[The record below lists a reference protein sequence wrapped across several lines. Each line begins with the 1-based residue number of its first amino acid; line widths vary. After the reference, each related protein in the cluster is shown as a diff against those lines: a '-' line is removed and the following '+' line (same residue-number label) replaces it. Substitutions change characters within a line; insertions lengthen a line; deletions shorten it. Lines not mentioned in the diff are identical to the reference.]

1 MFSFKK
7 FNFFLFLSQLYSIF
21 FSSLLYLFLLFSPK
35 NSFVLFFSFQKC
47 IIISFSSGIVLFSFD
62 FLQELCYSFL
72 SVMNY
77 IFLFSFFRN
86 CLIFSCPL
94 RFCIDIF
101 SLKIC
106 FIVFTPSLRTLIFPA
121 HSAVGHWAACFP
133 VTYRLHVSK
142 FSKNFH

>member
-1 MFSFKK
+1 MD
-7 FNFFLFLSQLYSIF
+7 LG
-21 FSSLLYLFLLFSPK
+21 LFLLFSPK

-86 CLIFSCPL
+86 CLILSCPI
-94 RFCIDIF
+94 RFCINIF
-101 SLKIC
+101 SKFQYFFQDLPLAGASFLIC
-106 FIVFTPSLRTLIFPA
+106 GASDFICSLD
-121 HSAVGHWAACFP
+121 SSSSVGGPDLERRNLPLPTGPC
-133 VTYRLHVSK
+133 T
-142 FSKNFH
+142 